1 MRETLAG
8 SSHRHGYRAGP
19 VFGFIEGL
27 AQVSDDNPVNFL
39 EIRPGQ
45 GWGVEGPEDGYDP
58 YGYGDWGWGYGPSQ
72 QQKKDVQAELDNME
86 ATWAE
91 MERRRAERMAAARAD
106 METEQD
112 LAWGDFEVALQ
123 EKWDA

>member
-1 MRETLAG
+1 M
-8 SSHRHGYRAGP
+8 
-19 VFGFIEGL
+19 
-27 AQVSDDNPVNFL
+27 NFL

-72 QQKKDVQAELDNME
+72 QQKKDVQAELDAMD

-91 MERRRAERMAAARAD
+91 MERRRAERMAAARAE
-106 METEQD
+106 MEAEQD
-112 LAWGDFEVALQ
+112 LAWGDFTVALG
-123 EKWDA
+123 EKWDAQ